1 MKLILLTS
9 CLLFFSSNIF
19 SQKKDENISNSSKK
33 LNTLEQKKSN
43 STQDSLSI
51 DKPTSV
57 ATQNSTVVKRN
68 QEWTIEKLDKYIA
81 DIETKVQ
88 WVKNNPEEDK
98 AAKAS
103 GWYNEMETNINNA
116 KIKKAAIIQ
125 KQ

>member
-9 CLLFFSSNIF
+9 CLLSFSSVIYA
-19 SQKKDENISNSSKK
+19 QKKDENISNSSKK
-33 LNTLEQKKSN
+33 LNTLEQPKTN
-43 STQDSLSI
+43 TTQDSLSI
-51 DKPTSV
+51 DKTKV
-57 ATQNSTVVKRN
+57 VTTQNSTVVKRN
-68 QEWTIEKLDKYIA
+68 QDWTIEKLDKYIA
-81 DIETKVQ
+81 DLETKVQ

-103 GWYNEMETNINNA
+103 GWYTQMETNINNA